1 MGFQKNI
8 IQNDQQTDNDSHF
21 DTTRFDYGYNNM
33 LDGHDV
39 SDGPGFSKRNYVVN
53 IKNIDEA
60 TLQLEKMSQTVEIG
74 RDALEEL
81 QSSVNILRSAWRG

>member
-1 MGFQKNI
+1 
-8 IQNDQQTDNDSHF
+8 
-21 DTTRFDYGYNNM
+21 M

-81 QSSVNILRSAWRG
+81 QS